1 MAPHDMEKEMAAHDR
16 NMITRQQIIQFKIWL
31 DKNGI
36 TWREGKGEFELLQV
50 KLSRGWLA
58 IFTNSSG
65 AVTTPVQFREMIAA
79 FKKCAPYTGQVKV
92 SQSEPSAFLEDLRDD
107 FAMRAMTAM
116 IAHYSANGAASI
128 CQQYGEIAGE
138 AYRVA
143 DAMLAARTA

>member
-16 NMITRQQIIQFKIWL
+16 NMLTKQQISQFKVWL

-36 TWREGKGEFELLQV
+36 TWREGKGEFELIQV

-58 IFTNSSG
+58 IFTNASG
-65 AVTTPVQFREMIAA
+65 VVTTPVQFREMIAA
-79 FKKCAPYTGQVKV
+79 FKKGQPYGGHVKV
-92 SQSEPSAFLEDLRDD
+92 SQGEPSAFLEDLRDD
-107 FAMRAMTAM
+107 FAMRAMVAM
-116 IAHYSANGAASI
+116 IGHYSANGAESI
-128 CQQYGEIAGE
+128 CQQYAEIAGE